1 VGSFLFASYAAR
13 RRSTLRELIPLADR
27 GTGMLVGLSL
37 VLGAVSVALLPAV
50 GDVITSGKFELDPIA
65 VFGWSVYAA
74 ASAVL
79 MPYGSLAAVRGRHAA
94 MMGLR
99 VVEAIVSLTSLFLL
113 LRALHVDVSYVP
125 YALALGSLAMGVVA
139 RQMILVPTAREEE
152 RAAARRERRRNARRA
167 QGAVR
172 SAAPGG
178 PRSTAD

>member
-1 VGSFLFASYAAR
+1 MQAASLSPAASALAR
-13 RRSTLRELIPLADR
+13 KSSTSTSPFSADW
-27 GTGMLVGLSL
+27 T
-37 VLGAVSVALLPAV
+37 
-50 GDVITSGKFELDPIA
+50 
-65 VFGWSVYAA
+65 